1 MPRPIKPAAVASQP
15 GGVASKPAVYVQA
28 FDTGIR
34 GFAYEFKAPCGC
46 RHWSTG
52 KFEYCPGHHAAVNSN
67 AALVQALKDLLKECP
82 LAGRNV
88 KKDFSFMVAR
98 AAAAKALYEAGESE
112 HEA

>member
-1 MPRPIKPAAVASQP
+1 MASNIKPDAVASQP

-52 KFEYCPGHHAAVNSN
+52 KFEYCPGHHAAATSH
-67 AALVQALKDLLKECP
+67 AALVQALRRVIMPVCCCLPTMPPCPNCDARVALK
-82 LAGRNV
+82 LAG
-88 KKDFSFMVAR
+88 
-98 AAAAKALYEAGESE
+98 EEI
-112 HEA
+112 